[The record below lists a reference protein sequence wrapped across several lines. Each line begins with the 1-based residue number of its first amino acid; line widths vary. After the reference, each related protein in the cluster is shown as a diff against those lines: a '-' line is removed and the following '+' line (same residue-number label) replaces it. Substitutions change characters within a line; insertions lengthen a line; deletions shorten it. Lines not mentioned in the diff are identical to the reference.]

1 MKLDELFLRAL
12 ARQGV
17 TKCFGIV
24 GGEAEAI
31 RFANQIGIEFFLTRH
46 EFTAGIMA
54 DVLGRFTG
62 KPQMCWSTFGPG
74 LTNMATGVCSG
85 ILDRSP
91 MIVASAQIPNGQ
103 VKYNLTHQCID
114 NVSFMK
120 PITKVSFQIEDIQD
134 IRQKIPSAIKASV
147 DKLPG
152 PVYMSVPI
160 DVLKQEISA
169 QEAANILEGLQIP
182 KRTEPAAPVMANLE
196 KVASLVNNSRYP
208 MIIIG
213 NQVLREQAQNEV
225 RLFAEQLNVPIIC
238 SLAAKGAISEKHHLF
253 LTAANK
259 YLDGVY
265 RRPIISDLF
274 DDVDLLIL
282 IGYDF
287 GEDLKPS
294 LWGCNKDTI
303 VINSFD
309 IPMEEVF
316 QPKVNCLG
324 NIEQSLRY
332 LRNVCT
338 VRNQGF
344 SAKHKELKAIFDE
357 REAISVKPG
366 TTDIPRIMKVISNY
380 LGDSG
385 ILCSDVGL
393 HKQYAG
399 LLARTH
405 MPNRFICSNVCGSFG
420 FGLPAALAAKLCNPS
435 EKVVAICGDGGFHS
449 TSQDLE
455 TAVRYKLPVIIIVLS
470 DSCFGLIK
478 YYQGLHSE
486 EPVKGMTELGPVQF
500 HLLANANGMKS
511 ALLKNPEELPKVLE
525 QAYLLNEPFLIEIPV
540 AYDYNLL
547 KHVA

>member
-1 MKLDELFLRAL
+1 MKLDELFLQAL

-74 LTNMATGVCSG
+74 LTNIATGVCSG

-103 VKYNLTHQCID
+103 AKYNLTHQCID

-147 DKLPG
+147 DELPG
-152 PVYMSVPI
+152 PVYMSIPI

-182 KRTEPAAPVMANLE
+182 KRTEPAAPIVANLE
-196 KVASLVNNSRYP
+196 KVASLINNSRYP
-208 MIIIG
+208 MIVIG
-213 NQVLREQAQNEV
+213 NQILREQVQNEV
-225 RLFAEQLNVPIIC
+225 RLFAEQLNTPIIC
-238 SLAAKGAISEKHHLF
+238 SLAAKGAIPERHHLF

-265 RRPIISDLF
+265 RQPIVSDLF

-294 LWGCNKDTI
+294 LWGCNKDTV

-309 IPMEEVF
+309 VPMEEIF

-332 LRNVCT
+332 LRNICT

-344 SAKHKELKAIFDE
+344 CQKHKELKAIFDE
-357 REAISVKPG
+357 RKAISVKPG
-366 TTDIPRIMKVISNY
+366 TTDIPRIIKVISNY
-380 LGDSG
+380 LGESG

-420 FGLPAALAAKLCNPS
+420 FGLPAALAARLCNPS

-449 TSQDLE
+449 ASQDLE

-511 ALLKNPEELPKVLE
+511 AFLKNPEELPKVLE

-540 AYDYNLL
+540 VYDYNLL
-547 KHVA
+547 KHVS